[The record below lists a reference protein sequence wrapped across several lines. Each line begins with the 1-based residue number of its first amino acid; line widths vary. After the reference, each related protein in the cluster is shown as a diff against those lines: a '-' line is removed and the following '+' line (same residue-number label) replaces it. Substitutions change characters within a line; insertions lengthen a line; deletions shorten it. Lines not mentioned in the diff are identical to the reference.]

1 LTLAGILVFV
11 VITVGDPSYSAYAW
25 AEILA
30 LLSVAG
36 SLAARDSIQNA
47 GGKAARQRAFA
58 AILGVMVTGLAV
70 ILATRL
76 VATGTIGATSAS
88 SARLTYLN
96 FDMIVITLTVL
107 FWVPQ
112 FFFHIK
118 LDMQGTG
125 DAQRVLLGLIAVA
138 ASALTAAYIV
148 LLHLG
153 GGPLRKVSIGP
164 LVAGIVGL
172 AVLITPLYRSLARAC
187 WSRGISGIVSFNEYQ
202 QDWYKMLKELRMA
215 VDQALGG
222 DTRPNTGDGTRQ
234 IRGPVA
240 AKTTTPRPQAQ
251 ISAIRSWPKR
261 GLYTACALVA
271 LGSILLS

>member
-1 LTLAGILVFV
+1 MNDSEETDKRDRVGIDFLFR
-11 VITVGDPSYSAYAW
+11 
-25 AEILA
+25 

-118 LDMQGTG
+118 LDMQGTS
-125 DAQRVLLGLIAVA
+125 DAQRVLLGLIAMA

-172 AVLITPLYRSLARAC
+172 AVLITPLLQVIGQSLLEPGNFRH
-187 WSRGISGIVSFNEYQ
+187 RIFQ
-202 QDWYKMLKELRMA
+202 
-215 VDQALGG
+215 
-222 DTRPNTGDGTRQ
+222 
-234 IRGPVA
+234 
-240 AKTTTPRPQAQ
+240 
-251 ISAIRSWPKR
+251 
-261 GLYTACALVA
+261 
-271 LGSILLS
+271 